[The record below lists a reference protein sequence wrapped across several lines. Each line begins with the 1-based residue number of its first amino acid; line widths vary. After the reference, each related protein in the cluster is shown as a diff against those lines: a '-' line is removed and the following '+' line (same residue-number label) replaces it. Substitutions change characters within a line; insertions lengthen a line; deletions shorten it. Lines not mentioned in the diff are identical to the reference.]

1 MILFWCQKSSPISIF
16 ALLFSSRLFVAL
28 LLKWDETYCCR
39 LIAHN
44 MKMMEMEMENWR
56 EQMRKCFIR
65 TWKMIIS
72 YKKNSIFLS
81 GDSILRITRGCQEKW
96 ALNMLITQA
105 KSKLL
110 QPFTSRLIH
119 KTETE
124 IEIASF
130 TYECWRENGV
140 ITWLGIL

>member
-1 MILFWCQKSSPISIF
+1 MILFWCQKSSSISIL
-16 ALLFSSRLFVAL
+16 ALLFSSRLFVTP

-44 MKMMEMEMENWR
+44 MKMMKMENWR
-56 EQMRKCFIR
+56 KQMRKCFIR

-72 YKKNSIFLS
+72 YKKKSIFLS

-119 KTETE
+119 KTE

-130 TYECWRENGV
+130 TYECWKENGV